1 MPYIV
6 KKSLVEIDELGQFYV
21 VGVKKGAIRL
31 FKEFQ
36 ELQNNQILSKIQT
49 TERQKGA
56 QIQRE
61 VALYPCTQ
69 WVSQNWQS
77 SKRMIVVTN
86 TKIEADGSR
95 KVEQHFYLSNYHHD
109 NVEFFAKTIRNH
121 WGIENNLHWVKD
133 VHFKEDN
140 SLIRNRNS
148 AFIYSILFSLVLNI
162 VRLYGYKSWKPW
174 LAHFANRIDRIVAVI

>member
-21 VGVKKGAIRL
+21 VSVKKGAIRL

-95 KVEQHFYLSNYHHD
+95 KVE
-109 NVEFFAKTIRNH
+109 
-121 WGIENNLHWVKD
+121 
-133 VHFKEDN
+133 
-140 SLIRNRNS
+140 
-148 AFIYSILFSLVLNI
+148 
-162 VRLYGYKSWKPW
+162 
-174 LAHFANRIDRIVAVI
+174 